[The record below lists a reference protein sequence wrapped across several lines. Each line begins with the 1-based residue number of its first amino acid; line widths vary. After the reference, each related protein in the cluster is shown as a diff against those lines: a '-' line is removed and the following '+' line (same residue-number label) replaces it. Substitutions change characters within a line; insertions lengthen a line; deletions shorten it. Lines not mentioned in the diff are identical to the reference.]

1 MLVSTNFKNNLE
13 HEIKYHKNDILAISH
28 CCKKLVINQ
37 IPYKQKI
44 FFFFGSRIW
53 KPDQRDSTVETSSE
67 LQAALCLLCQ
77 SHS

>member
-37 IPYKQKI
+37 VPYKQKN
-44 FFFFGSRIW
+44 FFFFWLWDLEARSEGQHSRDIF
-53 KPDQRDSTVETSSE
+53 
-67 LQAALCLLCQ
+67 
-77 SHS
+77 